1 MIIKVRH
8 RPDFFCSQHSII
20 FDKKIKMKLNLE
32 KPLAIFDLETTGIN
46 ITSDRI
52 VEIAII
58 KVFPDGSEEEYCQ
71 RVNPQMPIP
80 AFVSEIHGIYDKDV
94 VNEPTFDEIADL
106 VVKFIGDADLAGY
119 NSNKFDIPVLA
130 EELMRAGSDFDV
142 SQRRFVDVQNIF
154 HKMEQ
159 RTLAAAYQ
167 FYCKKTIE
175 NAHNALYDAK
185 ATWDVLQAQIERYP
199 DLSNEITALSEF
211 SKAGNYNLLDFAG
224 RLALNEKGE
233 GMYNFGKHKGKTI
246 KEVARIE
253 PGYYGW
259 MLDADF
265 PLYTKQCL
273 KREMEKIKEEREQAK
288 TPKQDENLEDKLEA
302 LKNKFK

>member
-1 MIIKVRH
+1 
-8 RPDFFCSQHSII
+8 
-20 FDKKIKMKLNLE
+20 MKLNLE
-32 KPLAIFDLETTGIN
+32 KPLAIFDLETTGTN

-58 KVFPDGSEEEYCQ
+58 KVFPDGSEEQYCQ

-80 AFVSEIHGIYDKDV
+80 AVVSEIHGIFDKDV
-94 VNEPTFDEIADL
+94 VNEPTFDQIAQK
-106 VVKFIGDADLAGY
+106 VVDFIGDADLAGY

-159 RTLAAAYQ
+159 RTLAAAYL
-167 FYCKKTIE
+167 FYCKKNIE
-175 NAHNALYDAK
+175 NAHNAMYDAK
-185 ATWDVLQAQIERYP
+185 ATWDVLKAQLERYP
-199 DLSNEITALSEF
+199 ELTNDINYLSEF

-224 RLALNEKGE
+224 RLAINEKGE

-246 KEVARIE
+246 KEVAHIE

-273 KREMEKIKEEREQAK
+273 RREMEKIKSERERSK
-288 TPKQDENLEDKLEA
+288 KIKEEDLEEKLEA

>member
-1 MIIKVRH
+1 MNL
-8 RPDFFCSQHSII
+8 
-20 FDKKIKMKLNLE
+20 KLE
-32 KPLAIFDLETTGIN
+32 RPLAIFDLETTGIN

-58 KVFPDGSEEEYCQ
+58 KAHPDGSEEKYCR

-80 AFVSEIHGIYDKDV
+80 PAISEIHGIYDADV
-94 VNEPTFDEIADL
+94 VNEPTFDQLAQE
-106 VVKFIGDADLAGY
+106 VVDFIGDADLAGY

-130 EELMRAGSDFDV
+130 EELMRAGSDFDI
-142 SQRRFVDVQNIF
+142 SKRRFVDVQNIF

-175 NAHNALYDAK
+175 NAHNALYDAE
-185 ATWDVLQAQIERYP
+185 ATWEVLKAQLDRYS
-199 DLSNEITALSEF
+199 DLTNDIPYLSDF
-211 SKAGNYNLLDFAG
+211 SRAGNFNMLDFAG
-224 RLALNEKGE
+224 RLAINEKGE

-246 KEVARIE
+246 KEVSILE

-273 KREMEKIKEEREQAK
+273 RKEMEKIKQEREHSK
-288 TPKQDENLEDKLEA
+288 KDSLDKLGNPKEDEDIASKLDA

>member
-1 MIIKVRH
+1 M
-8 RPDFFCSQHSII
+8 
-20 FDKKIKMKLNLE
+20 NLSLE
-32 KPLAIFDLETTGIN
+32 RPLAIFDLETTGTN

-58 KVFPDGSEEEYCQ
+58 KVQPDGTEEYYCK
-71 RVNPQMPIP
+71 RVNPEMPIP
-80 AFVSEIHGIYDKDV
+80 ALVSEIHGIYDKDIQDA
-94 VNEPTFDEIADL
+94 PTFKDLANEVVEFIA
-106 VVKFIGDADLAGY
+106 DADLAGY

-130 EELMRAGSDFDV
+130 EELMRAGSDFDI
-142 SQRRFVDVQNIF
+142 SKRKFVDVQNIF

-159 RTLAAAYQ
+159 RTLAAAYL
-167 FYCKKTIE
+167 FYCNKTIE

-185 ATWDVLQAQIERYP
+185 ATWDVLKAQIERYP
-199 DLSNEITALSEF
+199 DIKNDVSYLSEF

-224 RLALNEKGE
+224 RLAIDDKGE
-233 GMYNFGKHKGKTI
+233 AVYNFGKHKGKTI
-246 KEVARIE
+246 KQVAQIE

-273 KREMEKIKEEREQAK
+273 RREMDKIKAEREKNKESKETDIQS
-288 TPKQDENLEDKLEA
+288 KLEA

>member
-1 MIIKVRH
+1 M
-8 RPDFFCSQHSII
+8 
-20 FDKKIKMKLNLE
+20 NLSLE
-32 KPLAIFDLETTGIN
+32 RPLAIFDLETTGTN

-58 KVFPDGSEEEYCQ
+58 KVQPDGTEENYCK
-71 RVNPQMPIP
+71 RVNPEMPIP
-80 AFVSEIHGIYDKDV
+80 ALVSEIHGIYEKDIQDA
-94 VNEPTFDEIADL
+94 PTFKELANEIVA
-106 VVKFIGDADLAGY
+106 FIGDADLAGY

-130 EELMRAGSDFDV
+130 EELMRAGSDFDI
-142 SQRRFVDVQNIF
+142 SKRKFVDVQNIF

-159 RTLAAAYQ
+159 RTLAAAYL
-167 FYCKKTIE
+167 FYCNKSIE

-185 ATWDVLQAQIERYP
+185 ATWDVLKAQIDRYP
-199 DLSNEITALSEF
+199 DIKNDVTYLSEF

-224 RLALNEKGE
+224 RLAIDDKGE
-233 GMYNFGKHKGKTI
+233 AIYNFGKHKGKTI
-246 KEVARIE
+246 KQVAQIE

-273 KREMEKIKEEREQAK
+273 RREMDKIKAEREKAK
-288 TPKQDENLEDKLEA
+288 ETKETDIQSKLEA

>member
-1 MIIKVRH
+1 MHI
-8 RPDFFCSQHSII
+8 
-20 FDKKIKMKLNLE
+20 NLE

-58 KVFPDGSEEEYCQ
+58 KVHADGTEERYCQ

-80 AFVSEIHGIYDKDV
+80 KNISEIHGIYDEDV
-94 VNEPTFDEIADL
+94 LHEPTFAEIAET
-106 VVKFIGDADLAGY
+106 VVAFIGEADLAGY

-130 EELMRAGSDFDV
+130 EELMRVGSTFDI
-142 SQRRFVDVQNIF
+142 SKRKFVDVQNIF

-167 FYCKKTIE
+167 FYCKKDIE
-175 NAHNALYDAK
+175 NAHNALYDAQ
-185 ATWDVLQAQIERYP
+185 ATWDVLKAQVEHY
-199 DLSNEITALSEF
+199 DALSNDISFLSEF
-211 SKAGNYNLLDFAG
+211 SKAGNFNLLDFAG
-224 RLALNEKGE
+224 RLAIDENGNAL
-233 GMYNFGKHKGKTI
+233 YNFGKHKGKTI
-246 KEVARIE
+246 QEVSLIE

-273 KREMEKIKEEREQAK
+273 RKEMEKIKISKENQKK
-288 TPKQDENLEDKLEA
+288 TSDNKQNLEAKLEE

>member
-1 MIIKVRH
+1 MN
-8 RPDFFCSQHSII
+8 
-20 FDKKIKMKLNLE
+20 LNLE
-32 KPLAIFDLETTGIN
+32 RPLAIFDLETTGLN

-58 KVFPDGSEEEYCQ
+58 KVYPDGKEEHFCK

-80 AFVSEIHGIYDKDV
+80 KETSEIHGIYDIDII
-94 VNEPTFDEIADL
+94 NEPIFDLIAAS
-106 VVKFIGDADLAGY
+106 VVEFIGDADLAGF

-130 EELMRAGSDFDV
+130 EELMRAGSDFDI
-142 SQRRFVDVQNIF
+142 SQRKFVDVQNIF

-159 RTLAAAYQ
+159 RTLAAAHQ
-167 FYCKKTIE
+167 FYCKKPIE
-175 NAHNALYDAK
+175 NAHNALHDAQ
-185 ATWDVLQAQIERYP
+185 ATWDVLKAQMAHYA
-199 DLSNEITALSEF
+199 DLSNDIPSLSEF

-224 RLALNEKGE
+224 RLAINEKDE
-233 GMYNFGKHKGKTI
+233 SIYNFGKHKGKTI

-265 PLYTKQCL
+265 PLYTKKCL
-273 KREMEKIKEEREQAK
+273 RIEMDKIKKERENSKRE
-288 TPKQDENLEDKLEA
+288 ENTSEDIASKLDA

>member
-1 MIIKVRH
+1 MRI
-8 RPDFFCSQHSII
+8 
-20 FDKKIKMKLNLE
+20 NLE

-58 KVFPDGSEEEYCQ
+58 KVHPDGTEERYCQ

-80 AFVSEIHGIYDKDV
+80 KNISEIHGIYEEDIL
-94 VNEPTFDEIADL
+94 NEPTFAEIAET
-106 VVKFIGDADLAGY
+106 VVAFIGESDLAGY

-130 EELMRAGSDFDV
+130 EELMRVGSTFDI
-142 SQRRFVDVQNIF
+142 SKRKFVDVQNIF

-167 FYCKKTIE
+167 FYCKKDIE
-175 NAHNALYDAK
+175 NAHNALYDAE
-185 ATWDVLQAQIERYP
+185 ATWDVLKAQVERYE
-199 DLSNEITALSEF
+199 DLTNDISFLSEF
-211 SKAGNYNLLDFAG
+211 SKAGNFNLLDFAG
-224 RLALNEKGE
+224 RLAIDEDGNAI
-233 GMYNFGKHKGKTI
+233 YNFGKHKGKTI
-246 KEVARIE
+246 KQVSLIE

-273 KREMEKIKEEREQAK
+273 RKEMDKIKKAK
-288 TPKQDENLEDKLEA
+288 ENSQKSNDNTQNIEAKLEE